1 VSLALFDLDE
11 TLISCDCSSQWS
23 NYMIKQGW
31 VEDTRTFL
39 QRNEELIQQY
49 AVGEMDLADYMHL
62 TLAPLRGRRQ
72 EDVARLV
79 NQFVEEIIAPC
90 VYPAAW
96 ECLAQHRANGDR
108 IVIISASGEH
118 LVTPIARYLGVDESL
133 SIGVV
138 IQEECF
144 TGLTQGV
151 MSYREGKV
159 IRLLELI
166 NQDTAQLRNASFY
179 SDSNN
184 DLPLLSQVGRPIV
197 VNPDAI
203 LLQHAQQ
210 AGWPVYRWS

>member
-1 VSLALFDLDE
+1 MSLALFDLDE
-11 TLISCDCSSQWS
+11 TLISCDCSSEWS

-31 VEDTRTFL
+31 VEDKRAFL

-49 AVGEMDLADYMHL
+49 ALGEMDLADYMHL

-72 EDVARLV
+72 QDVAQLI

-138 IQEECF
+138 IQEACF
-144 TGLTQGV
+144 TGAIQGV

-159 IRLLELI
+159 TRLLELL
-166 NQDTAQLRNASFY
+166 NQDKTQLRHASFY

-184 DLPLLSQVGRPIV
+184 DLPLLSQVGHPIV

>member
-1 VSLALFDLDE
+1 MACLSLELKERFFSVNTSTSVICNIAVSL
-11 TLISCDCSSQWS
+11 
-23 NYMIKQGW
+23 G
-31 VEDTRTFL
+31 
-39 QRNEELIQQY
+39 Y
-49 AVGEMDLADYMHL
+49 AHCAYRHH
-62 TLAPLRGRRQ
+62 ARFWRQSARGTQ
-72 EDVARLV
+72 LV

-90 VYPAAW
+90 VYPAAR